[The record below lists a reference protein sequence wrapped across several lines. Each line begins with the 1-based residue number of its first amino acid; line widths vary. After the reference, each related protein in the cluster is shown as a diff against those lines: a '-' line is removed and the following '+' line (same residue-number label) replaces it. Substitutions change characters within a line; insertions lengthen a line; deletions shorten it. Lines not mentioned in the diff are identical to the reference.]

1 MAAVTSK
8 TLNKFRPRM
17 LVVDDEPGMLDI
29 FRDLVAK
36 AVNCQP
42 VFASNLSDARAV
54 LAEQS
59 IDLLVADVN
68 LPDGNGTA
76 LLEEL
81 NRRHPLAAAVM
92 MSGEPS
98 VEGTINAMRG
108 GALDFLPKPFSPDQ
122 MADRIRKALLTH
134 RLRRVQDTRF
144 KKLKDT
150 CKKLNEARKTISKKV
165 DLLCNDLITA
175 YGELSRSL
183 ETVRLQEGYG
193 QFISKANGLEQLL
206 CHTMDWLL
214 RQVGYCNI
222 GIWLA
227 SADHE
232 LQLGAFMKYTIA
244 AEPPLMEALQ
254 KNLLKLTMRRG
265 FVRLG
270 AADLKAT
277 LTSAELKYLAEQE
290 VLAINCTYLGE
301 SLAVMAMFRDHN
313 TPFSTDDVAAIKTM
327 SPLFALALARAVKVN
342 ESEGDE
348 PPEGNGNGNPPP
360 TNDNKPKKKDPA
372 DWWKNGEA
380 PPF

>member
-8 TLNKFRPRM
+8 TLSKFRPRM
-17 LVVDDEPGMLDI
+17 LVVDDEPAMLDL

-42 VFASNLSDARAV
+42 IFASTLSDARAV
-54 LAEQS
+54 MAQQG

-68 LPDGNGTA
+68 LPDGDGTS
-76 LLEEL
+76 LLEDL
-81 NRRHPLAAAVM
+81 NRRHPMAAAVM
-92 MSGEPS
+92 MSGHPS
-98 VEGTINAMRG
+98 VDCTISAMRG
-108 GALDFLPKPFSPDQ
+108 GALDFLAKPFSPDQ
-122 MADRIRKALLTH
+122 MAERIRKALITH
-134 RLRRVQDTRF
+134 RLKRVQETRF
-144 KKLKDT
+144 AKLKDT
-150 CKKLNEARKTISKKV
+150 CRKLNEARKTISKKV
-165 DLLCNDLITA
+165 DLLCNDLINA
-175 YGELSRSL
+175 YGELSRSF
-183 ETVRLQEGYG
+183 ETVRLQEGYS

-227 SADHE
+227 SAEHD

-265 FVRLG
+265 FLRLG
-270 AADLKAT
+270 AQDLKAT
-277 LTSAELKYLAEQE
+277 LTPAELKYLAEQE

-301 SLAVMAMFRDHN
+301 SLAVMALFRDHN
-313 TPFSTDDVAAIKTM
+313 TPFSADDVSALKTM
-327 SPLFALALARAVKVN
+327 SPLFGLSLARAVRSHDGEN
-342 ESEGDE
+342 DE
-348 PPEGNGNGNPPP
+348 PHEGNGGTPPP
-360 TNDNKPKKKDPA
+360 SNDNKPKKKDPA

>member
-1 MAAVTSK
+1 MALVSSK
-8 TLNKFRPRM
+8 TLSKVRPRM
-17 LVVDDEPGMLDI
+17 LVVDDEPGMLDL

-42 VFASNLSDARAV
+42 VFASTLSEARAV
-54 LAEQS
+54 LANQA

-68 LPDGNGTA
+68 LPDGDGTS

-81 NRRHPLAAAVM
+81 NRRHPTAAAVM
-92 MSGEPS
+92 MSGEPN
-98 VEGTINAMRG
+98 VDCTISAMRG

-122 MADRIRKALLTH
+122 MAERIRKALIAH
-134 RLRRVQDTRF
+134 RLKRVQETRF

-150 CKKLNEARKTISKKV
+150 CRKLNEARKTISKKV

-193 QFISKANGLEQLL
+193 QFIAKANGLEQLL

-227 SADHE
+227 SAEHD

-277 LTSAELKYLAEQE
+277 LTSGELKYLAEQD

-301 SLAVMAMFRDHN
+301 SLAVMALFRDHN
-313 TPFSTDDVAAIKTM
+313 TPFSTDDVAALKTM
-327 SPLFALALARAVKVN
+327 SPLFALSLARAVRSN
-342 ESEGDE
+342 EGEGEE
-348 PPEGNGNGNPPP
+348 PPEGNPPP

>member
-1 MAAVTSK
+1 MPAISSK
-8 TLNKFRPRM
+8 TLSKFRPRM
-17 LVVDDEPGMLDI
+17 LVVDDEPGMLDL

-42 VFASNLSDARAV
+42 VFASSLSAARTV

-68 LPDGNGTA
+68 LPDGNGTS

-81 NRRHPLAAAVM
+81 NRLHPMAAAVM

-98 VEGTINAMRG
+98 IEGTINAMRG
-108 GALDFLPKPFSPDQ
+108 GAMDFLPKPFSPDQ
-122 MADRIRKALLTH
+122 MAERLRKALLAH
-134 RLRRVQDTRF
+134 RLKRVQETRF
-144 KKLKDT
+144 RKLKDT

-165 DLLCNDLITA
+165 DLLCNDLINA

-183 ETVRLQEGYG
+183 ETVRLQEGYS
-193 QFISKANGLEQLL
+193 QFIAKANGLEQLL

-222 GIWLA
+222 GIWLS
-227 SADHE
+227 SAEHD
-232 LQLGAFMKYTIA
+232 LQLGAFMKYTVA
-244 AEPPLMEALQ
+244 AEPPLMEAMQ

-270 AADLKAT
+270 AQDLKAT
-277 LTSAELKYLAEQE
+277 LTPGELKFLAEQE
-290 VLAINCTYLGE
+290 ILAINCTYLGE
-301 SLAVMAMFRDHN
+301 SLAVMALFRDHN
-313 TPFSTDDVAAIKTM
+313 TPFSTDDVAALKTM
-327 SPLFALALARAVKVN
+327 SPLFALSLARAVRGGDVEN
-342 ESEGDE
+342 EE
-348 PPEGNGNGNPPP
+348 PHDGNPPP
-360 TNDNKPKKKDPA
+360 STDNTKPKKKDPA

>member
-1 MAAVTSK
+1 MPAISSK
-8 TLNKFRPRM
+8 ILSKFRPRM
-17 LVVDDEPGMLDI
+17 LVVDDEPEMLEI

-42 VFASNLSDARAV
+42 VFASNLSDARKM

-68 LPDGNGTA
+68 LPDGDGTC

-81 NRRHPLAAAVM
+81 NRRHPLATAVM
-92 MSGEPS
+92 MSGDPN
-98 VEGTINAMRG
+98 VNCTINAMRG
-108 GALDFLPKPFSPDQ
+108 GAVDFLPKPFSGDQ
-122 MADRIRKALLTH
+122 MAERIRKALITH
-134 RLRRVQDTRF
+134 RLKRVQETRF
-144 KKLKDT
+144 KNLKDP
-150 CKKLNEARKTISKKV
+150 CRKLNDARKTISKKV

-227 SADHE
+227 SAEHD
-232 LQLGAFMKYTIA
+232 LQLGAFMKYTVA
-244 AEPPLMEALQ
+244 AEPPLMEAMQ

-265 FVRLG
+265 FVKLS
-270 AADLKAT
+270 ASDSKQT
-277 LTSAELKYLAEQE
+277 LTPGELKYLAEHE
-290 VLAINCTYLGE
+290 IISINCTYLGE
-301 SLAVMAMFRDHN
+301 SLAVMSLFRDAK
-313 TPFSTDDVAAIKTM
+313 TPFSNDDVAAIKTI
-327 SPLFALALARAVKVN
+327 SPLFALSLARAVKMN
-342 ESEGDE
+342 EGDGDE
-348 PPEGNGNGNPPP
+348 PPQDGNPPP
-360 TNDNKPKKKDPA
+360 TNDN
-372 DWWKNGEA
+372 
-380 PPF
+380 

>member
-1 MAAVTSK
+1 MPALSSK
-8 TLNKFRPRM
+8 ILSKFRPRM
-17 LVVDDEPGMLDI
+17 LVVDDEPGMLDV
-29 FRDLVAK
+29 FRDVVAK
-36 AVNCQP
+36 AVNAQP
-42 VFASNLSDARAV
+42 VFASTLSDARTV

-68 LPDGNGTA
+68 LPDGNGNS

-98 VEGTINAMRG
+98 VDCTISAMRG
-108 GALDFLPKPFSPDQ
+108 GAVDFLPKPFSGDQ
-122 MADRIRKALLTH
+122 MAERIRKALITH
-134 RLRRVQDTRF
+134 RLKRVQETRF

-150 CKKLNEARKTISKKV
+150 CRKLNDARKTISKKV

-193 QFISKANGLEQLL
+193 QFIAKANGLEQLL

-227 SADHE
+227 SAEHD

-270 AADLKAT
+270 AQDLKAT

-301 SLAVMAMFRDHN
+301 SLAVLAMFRDHH
-313 TPFSTDDVAAIKTM
+313 TPFSNDDVAALKTM
-327 SPLFALALARAVKVN
+327 SPLFALSLARAVKMN
-342 ESEGDE
+342 EGEGHED
-348 PPEGNGNGNPPP
+348 PPDAPGNPPP
-360 TNDNKPKKKDPA
+360 SNDKQKKKDPA

>member
-1 MAAVTSK
+1 MPAISSK
-8 TLNKFRPRM
+8 TLSKFRPRM
-17 LVVDDEPGMLDI
+17 LVVDDEPGMIDL

-42 VFASNLSDARAV
+42 VFASTLSDARAV
-54 LAEQS
+54 MAQQG

-68 LPDGNGTA
+68 LPDGNGTS

-81 NRRHPLAAAVM
+81 NRRHPMAAAVM
-92 MSGEPS
+92 MSGDPS
-98 VEGTINAMRG
+98 VDCTISAMRG
-108 GALDFLPKPFSPDQ
+108 GAMDFLPKPFSPDQ
-122 MADRIRKALLTH
+122 MAERIRKALLAH
-134 RLRRVQDTRF
+134 RLKRVQETRF
-144 KKLKDT
+144 RKLKDT

-193 QFISKANGLEQLL
+193 QFIAKANGLEQLL

-227 SADHE
+227 SAEHD

-244 AEPPLMEALQ
+244 AEPPLMEAMQ

-277 LTSAELKYLAEQE
+277 LTPAELKYLAEQDI
-290 VLAINCTYLGE
+290 LAINCTYLGE
-301 SLAVMAMFRDHN
+301 SLAVMALFRDHN
-313 TPFSTDDVAAIKTM
+313 TPFSNDDIAAIKTM
-327 SPLFALALARAVKVN
+327 SPLFALSLARAVKIN
-342 ESEGDE
+342 ENEGED
-348 PPEGNGNGNPPP
+348 PPDGNQPPP
-360 TNDNKPKKKDPA
+360 SNEKPKKKDPA

>member
-1 MAAVTSK
+1 MPAITSK
-8 TLNKFRPRM
+8 TLSKFRPRM
-17 LVVDDEPGMLDI
+17 LVVDDEPGMLEL

-42 VFASNLSDARAV
+42 VFAANLSEARRV
-54 LAEQS
+54 LTEQS

-68 LPDGNGTA
+68 LPDGDGTS
-76 LLEEL
+76 LLEDL
-81 NRRHPLAAAVM
+81 SRRHPMATAVM
-92 MSGEPS
+92 MSGDPS
-98 VEGTINAMRG
+98 VDRTINAMRG

-122 MADRIRKALLTH
+122 MAERIRKALITH
-134 RLRRVQDTRF
+134 RLKRVQETRF

-150 CKKLNEARKTISKKV
+150 CRKLNEARKTISKKV

-193 QFISKANGLEQLL
+193 QFIAKANGLEQLL

-227 SADHE
+227 SAEHD

-265 FVRLG
+265 FVRLNE
-270 AADLKAT
+270 ADLKAT
-277 LTSAELKYLAEQE
+277 LTPGELKYLAEQE
-290 VLAINCTYLGE
+290 VIAINCTYLGE
-301 SLAVMAMFRDHN
+301 SLAVMALFRDHN
-313 TPFSTDDVAAIKTM
+313 TPFSNDDVAALKTM
-327 SPLFALALARAVKVN
+327 SPLFALSLARAVKTN
-342 ESEGDE
+342 EDGPDE
-348 PPEGNGNGNPPP
+348 NPEGNGKPPP
-360 TNDNKPKKKDPA
+360 SNENKNPKKKDPA

>member
-1 MAAVTSK
+1 MPAISSK
-8 TLNKFRPRM
+8 TLSKFRPRM
-17 LVVDDEPGMLDI
+17 LVVDDEPGMLDL

-42 VFASNLSDARAV
+42 VFASSLSAARTV

-68 LPDGNGTA
+68 LPDGKGTA

-81 NRRHPLAAAVM
+81 NRLHPMAAAVM

-98 VEGTINAMRG
+98 IDHTISAMRG
-108 GALDFLPKPFSPDQ
+108 GAMDFLPKPFSPDQ
-122 MADRIRKALLTH
+122 MAERIRKALLAH
-134 RLRRVQDTRF
+134 RLKRVQEIRF
-144 KKLKDT
+144 RKLKDT

-193 QFISKANGLEQLL
+193 QFIAKANGLEQLL

-227 SADHE
+227 SAEHD

-244 AEPPLMEALQ
+244 AEPPLMEAMQ

-270 AADLKAT
+270 AQDLKAT
-277 LTSAELKYLAEQE
+277 LTPGELKYLAEQDI
-290 VLAINCTYLGE
+290 LSINCTYLGE
-301 SLAVMAMFRDHN
+301 SLAVMALFRDHN

-327 SPLFALALARAVKVN
+327 SPLFALSLARAVRGGDGEN
-342 ESEGDE
+342 DE
-348 PPEGNGNGNPPP
+348 PHEGNQPPP
-360 TNDNKPKKKDPA
+360 SNDNKPKKKDPA

>member
-1 MAAVTSK
+1 MPSVSSK
-8 TLNKFRPRM
+8 TLSKFRPRM
-17 LVVDDEPGMLDI
+17 LVVDDEPGMLDL

-42 VFASNLSDARAV
+42 VFASTLSDAKAV
-54 LAEQS
+54 MAQQG

-68 LPDGNGTA
+68 LPDGDGTS

-81 NRRHPLAAAVM
+81 NRRHPMAAAVM
-92 MSGEPS
+92 MSGDPS
-98 VEGTINAMRG
+98 VDCTINAMRG
-108 GALDFLPKPFSPDQ
+108 GAMDFLPKPFSPDQ
-122 MADRIRKALLTH
+122 IAERIRKALLAH
-134 RLRRVQDTRF
+134 RMKRVQEIRF
-144 KKLKDT
+144 RKLKDT
-150 CKKLNEARKTISKKV
+150 CKKLNEARRTISKKV

-183 ETVRLQEGYG
+183 ETVRLQEGFG
-193 QFISKANGLEQLL
+193 QFIAKANGLEQLL

-227 SADHE
+227 SAEHE

-244 AEPPLMEALQ
+244 AEPPLMEAMQ

-277 LTSAELKYLAEQE
+277 LTPGELKYLSEQDI
-290 VLAINCTYLGE
+290 LTINCTYLGE
-301 SLAVMAMFRDHN
+301 SLAVMALFRDHN
-313 TPFSTDDVAAIKTM
+313 TPFSTDDVAALKTM
-327 SPLFALALARAVKVN
+327 SPLFALSLARAVKVN

-348 PPEGNGNGNPPP
+348 SPPDGSPPP
-360 TNDNKPKKKDPA
+360 SNDNNKPKKKDPA

>member
-1 MAAVTSK
+1 MID
-8 TLNKFRPRM
+8 L
-17 LVVDDEPGMLDI
+17 

-54 LAEQS
+54 MAQQGV
-59 IDLLVADVN
+59 DLLVADVN
-68 LPDGNGTA
+68 LPDGDGTS

-92 MSGEPS
+92 MSGDPS
-98 VEGTINAMRG
+98 VDRTISAMRG
-108 GALDFLPKPFSPDQ
+108 GAMDFLPKPFSPDQ
-122 MADRIRKALLTH
+122 MAERIRKALLAH
-134 RLRRVQDTRF
+134 RLKRIQETRF
-144 KKLKDT
+144 RKLKET
-150 CKKLNEARKTISKKV
+150 CKKLNEARRTISKKV

-193 QFISKANGLEQLL
+193 QFIAKANGLEQLL

-227 SADHE
+227 SAEHE

-244 AEPPLMEALQ
+244 AEPLLMEAMQ

-277 LTSAELKYLAEQE
+277 LTPGELKYLAEQDI
-290 VLAINCTYLGE
+290 LAINCTYLGE
-301 SLAVMAMFRDHN
+301 SLAVMALFRDHN

-327 SPLFALALARAVKVN
+327 SPLFALSLARAVKMN
-342 ESEGDE
+342 ETDGEE
-348 PPEGNGNGNPPP
+348 PHDGNQPPP
-360 TNDNKPKKKDPA
+360 TNEKPKKKDPA

-380 PPF
+380 PPL

>member
-1 MAAVTSK
+1 MPALSSK

-17 LVVDDEPGMLDI
+17 LVVDDEPGMIDL

-42 VFASNLSDARAV
+42 VFASNLSDAKAV
-54 LAEQS
+54 MAQQG

-68 LPDGNGTA
+68 LPDGDGTS

-81 NRRHPLAAAVM
+81 SRRHPMAAAVM
-92 MSGEPS
+92 MSGDPS
-98 VEGTINAMRG
+98 VDRTISAMRG
-108 GALDFLPKPFSPDQ
+108 GAMDFLPKPFSPDQ
-122 MADRIRKALLTH
+122 IAERIRKALLAH
-134 RLRRVQDTRF
+134 RLKRVQETRF
-144 KKLKDT
+144 RKLKDT
-150 CKKLNEARKTISKKV
+150 CKKLNEARRTISKKV

-193 QFISKANGLEQLL
+193 QFIAKANGLEQLL

-227 SADHE
+227 SAEHE

-244 AEPPLMEALQ
+244 AEPPLMEAMQ

-277 LTSAELKYLAEQE
+277 LTPGELKFLAEQDI
-290 VLAINCTYLGE
+290 LAINCTYLGE
-301 SLAVMAMFRDHN
+301 SLAVMALFRDHN

-327 SPLFALALARAVKVN
+327 SPLFALSLARAVKIN
-342 ESEGDE
+342 ETDGEE
-348 PPEGNGNGNPPP
+348 PHDGNQPPP
-360 TNDNKPKKKDPA
+360 TNEKPKKKDPA

>member
-1 MAAVTSK
+1 MAAVSSK
-8 TLNKFRPRM
+8 TLTKFRPRM
-17 LVVDDEPGMLDI
+17 LVVDDEPAMLDL

-42 VFASNLSDARAV
+42 VFASTLSDARAV
-54 LAEQS
+54 MAQQA

-68 LPDGNGTA
+68 LPDGNGTL

-98 VEGTINAMRG
+98 VDCTISAMRG
-108 GALDFLPKPFSPDQ
+108 GAMDFLAKPFSPDQ
-122 MADRIRKALLTH
+122 MAERIRKALIAH
-134 RLRRVQDTRF
+134 RLKRVQEMRF

-183 ETVRLQEGYG
+183 ETVRLQEGYS
-193 QFISKANGLEQLL
+193 QFIAKANGLEQLL

-227 SADHE
+227 SAEHD

-277 LTSAELKYLAEQE
+277 LTPGELKYLAEQE
-290 VLAINCTYLGE
+290 ILAINCTYLGE
-301 SLAVMAMFRDHN
+301 SLAVMALFRDHN
-313 TPFSTDDVAAIKTM
+313 MPFSTDDVAAIKTM
-327 SPLFALALARAVKVN
+327 SPLFALSLARAVRGGDA
-342 ESEGDE
+342 EHDE
-348 PPEGNGNGNPPP
+348 PHEGNPPP
-360 TNDNKPKKKDPA
+360 SNENKPKKKDPA

>member
-1 MAAVTSK
+1 MPAISSK

-17 LVVDDEPGMLDI
+17 LVVDDEPGMIDL

-54 LAEQS
+54 MAQQGV
-59 IDLLVADVN
+59 DLVVADVN
-68 LPDGNGTA
+68 LPDGDGTS

-92 MSGEPS
+92 MSGDPS
-98 VEGTINAMRG
+98 VDRTISAMRG
-108 GALDFLPKPFSPDQ
+108 GAMDFLPKPFSPDQ
-122 MADRIRKALLTH
+122 MAERIRKALLAH
-134 RLRRVQDTRF
+134 RLKRIQETRF
-144 KKLKDT
+144 RKLKET
-150 CKKLNEARKTISKKV
+150 CKKLNEARRTISKKV

-193 QFISKANGLEQLL
+193 QFIAKANGLEQLL

-227 SADHE
+227 SAEHE

-244 AEPPLMEALQ
+244 AEPPLMEAMQ

-277 LTSAELKYLAEQE
+277 LTPGELKYLAEQDI
-290 VLAINCTYLGE
+290 LAINCTYLGE
-301 SLAVMAMFRDHN
+301 SLAVMAMFRDHH
-313 TPFSTDDVAAIKTM
+313 TPFSNDDVAALKTM
-327 SPLFALALARAVKVN
+327 SPLFALSLARAVKMN
-342 ESEGDE
+342 EGEGPDE
-348 PPEGNGNGNPPP
+348 PPDGNPPP
-360 TNDNKPKKKDPA
+360 TNENKQKKKDPA
-372 DWWKNGEA
+372 DWWKNGET

>member
-1 MAAVTSK
+1 MAVVSSK
-8 TLNKFRPRM
+8 TLTKFRPRM
-17 LVVDDEPGMLDI
+17 LVVDDEPGMLDL

-42 VFASNLSDARAV
+42 VFASSLSDARAV
-54 LAEQS
+54 LAQQS

-68 LPDGNGTA
+68 LPDGDGTS

-81 NRRHPLAAAVM
+81 NRLHPMAAAVM
-92 MSGEPS
+92 MSGAPS
-98 VEGTINAMRG
+98 VDRTISAMRG
-108 GALDFLPKPFSPDQ
+108 GAMDFLPKPFSPDQ
-122 MADRIRKALLTH
+122 MAERIRKALLAH
-134 RLRRVQDTRF
+134 RLKRVQETRF

-175 YGELSRSL
+175 YGELSRSF

-277 LTSAELKYLAEQE
+277 LTPGELKYLAEQD
-290 VLAINCTYLGE
+290 VVAINCTYLGE
-301 SLAVMAMFRDHN
+301 SLAVMALFRDHN
-313 TPFSTDDVAAIKTM
+313 TPFSTDDVAALKTM
-327 SPLFALALARAVKVN
+327 SPLFALSLARAVRGN
-342 ESEGDE
+342 DGDNDE
-348 PPEGNGNGNPPP
+348 PQEGNNPPP
-360 TNDNKPKKKDPA
+360 SNDKPKKKDPA

>member
-1 MAAVTSK
+1 MPAISSK
-8 TLNKFRPRM
+8 TLSKFRPRM
-17 LVVDDEPGMLDI
+17 LVVDDEPGMIDL

-42 VFASNLSDARAV
+42 VFASSLSDAKAV
-54 LAEQS
+54 MAQQG

-68 LPDGNGTA
+68 LPDGNGTL

-81 NRRHPLAAAVM
+81 NRRHPMAAAVM
-92 MSGEPS
+92 MSGDPS
-98 VEGTINAMRG
+98 VDCTISAMRG
-108 GALDFLPKPFSPDQ
+108 GAMDFLPKPFSPDQ
-122 MADRIRKALLTH
+122 MAERIRKALLAH
-134 RLRRVQDTRF
+134 RLKRVQETRF
-144 KKLKDT
+144 RKLKDT

-193 QFISKANGLEQLL
+193 QFIAKANGLEQLL

-227 SADHE
+227 SAEHD

-244 AEPPLMEALQ
+244 AEPPLMEAMQ

-277 LTSAELKYLAEQE
+277 LTPGELKYLAEQDI
-290 VLAINCTYLGE
+290 LAINCTYLGE
-301 SLAVMAMFRDHN
+301 SLAVLALFRDHN
-313 TPFSTDDVAAIKTM
+313 TPFSNDDIAAIKTM
-327 SPLFALALARAVKVN
+327 SPLFALSLARAVKIN
-342 ESEGDE
+342 ENEGED
-348 PPEGNGNGNPPP
+348 PPDGNQPPP
-360 TNDNKPKKKDPA
+360 SNEKPKKKDPA

>member
-1 MAAVTSK
+1 MAAVSSK
-8 TLNKFRPRM
+8 TLTKFRPRM
-17 LVVDDEPGMLDI
+17 LVVDDEPGMLDV

-42 VFASNLSDARAV
+42 IFASSLSDARAV

-68 LPDGNGTA
+68 LPDGNGTL

-81 NRRHPLAAAVM
+81 SRRYPMAAAVM

-98 VEGTINAMRG
+98 VDSTINAMRG
-108 GALDFLPKPFSPDQ
+108 GAMDFLAKPFSPDQ
-122 MADRIRKALLTH
+122 MAERIRKALIAH
-134 RLRRVQDTRF
+134 RLKRVQETRF

-150 CKKLNEARKTISKKV
+150 CKKLNEARRTISKKV

-183 ETVRLQEGYG
+183 ETVRLQEGFG
-193 QFISKANGLEQLL
+193 QFIAKANGLEQLL

-227 SADHE
+227 SAEHD

-277 LTSAELKYLAEQE
+277 LTPGELKYMAEQE

-301 SLAVMAMFRDHN
+301 SLAVMALFRDHN
-313 TPFSTDDVAAIKTM
+313 TPFSTDDVAALKTM
-327 SPLFALALARAVKVN
+327 SPLFALSLARAVRG
-342 ESEGDE
+342 SEGESDE
-348 PPEGNGNGNPPP
+348 PHEGTPPP
-360 TNDNKPKKKDPA
+360 PSNDNKPKKKDPA